1 MAMGATPFR
10 PREASARMLVH
21 GSQRVCAGMTLRRF
35 GRMEARTL
43 MHRTIRRMMPT
54 GMAMARPMP
63 VMVGMEMSAGYPFMP
78 MTSQPMLADDP
89 MPRRMGA
96 MMAVGP
102 MMMPPRPGA
111 VRPVR
116 VTRGKAVTM
125 R

>member
-43 MHRTIRRMMPT
+43 MHRTIRRVMPPF
-54 GMAMARPMP
+54 MVVARAMP
-63 VMVGMEMSAGYPFMP
+63 VMLGMKMSAGNPFMP
-78 MTSQPMLADDP
+78 MTGQPMLADDP

-102 MMMPPRPGA
+102 MMMMPPRPDA

-116 VTRGKAVTM
+116 VT
-125 R
+125 